1 MEEASVMVRLNGKI
15 AIVTGGAS
23 GIGREVAR
31 RFAAEG
37 AWVVAGD
44 VAEFA
49 NSGDWRIDQHRLD
62 VANESQWTDLVAH
75 VLRSYGRIDVL
86 VNAAGVISYDAAAD
100 LELAEWQRVI
110 DVDQTGVFLGM
121 KAVLPSMLE
130 RSNGSIINLSSAWG
144 LVGGVGVTAYNAA
157 KGAVRAMS
165 LNAAVS
171 YAEQGIR
178 VNSMVPGWI
187 RSPMTDRQPEEAN
200 RRVVGATPMGH
211 GGEPTD
217 IAAGCVYLASD
228 EASFVTGVDFIIDGG
243 LLAV

>member
-1 MEEASVMVRLNGKI
+1 MLRLNGKI

-23 GIGREVAR
+23 GIGREVSR
-31 RFAAEG
+31 TFAAEG
-37 AWVVAGD
+37 AWVVAAD
-44 VAEFA
+44 VAKFG
-49 NSGDWRIDQHRLD
+49 NPGDWKIEQQRLD
-62 VANESQWTDLVAH
+62 VSSESQWTGLVER
-75 VLRSYGRIDVL
+75 VLRVYGCVDVL

-100 LELAEWQRVI
+100 LEQTEWQRVI

-121 KAVLPSMLE
+121 RAVLPSMLE
-130 RSNGSIINLSSAWG
+130 RRCGSIINLSSAWG

-200 RRVVGATPMGH
+200 RRVIGATPMGH
-211 GGEPTD
+211 GGDPTD

-228 EASFVTGVDFIIDGG
+228 ESSFVTGVDFIIDGG